1 MFSIMKNI
9 CKILFKR
16 KGFIITTFVLPI
28 IVSNLFLSM
37 GGSSYY
43 PVAVINN
50 DKGAIGQDIIDKLK
64 EVEGIELKEIDESED
79 YMQKLSFHNY
89 EIVIKLNQDFTDEV
103 INGKDD
109 CVEVY
114 SISQSDYTAIIKNII
129 VQEVKSIYTIAENIS
144 NKDKSNV

>member
-1 MFSIMKNI
+1 
-9 CKILFKR
+9 
-16 KGFIITTFVLPI
+16 
-28 IVSNLFLSM
+28 M

-89 EIVIKLNQDFTDEV
+89 EIVIKILVLLINLILNL
-103 INGKDD
+103 
-109 CVEVY
+109 
-114 SISQSDYTAIIKNII
+114 SI
-129 VQEVKSIYTIAENIS
+129 
-144 NKDKSNV
+144 